1 MKSRIHLL
9 QLLDGTHHLAGHI
22 DIRGALLL
30 GDRERD
36 NILAVVA
43 SDGACV
49 LLDPGYNGDIRK
61 MDHVPVLQRDRDIL
75 QALHAGIVVGHANVQ
90 FLIAHMD
97 APGRNRKIRRAHQL
111 GYLIHRKVILLQLLF
126 DQLHSGIVALAAGQ
140 RNLAYGA

>member
-36 NILAVVA
+36 NILAIVA

-49 LLDPGYNGDIRK
+49 LLDPGYNGDVRK
-61 MDHVPVLQRDRDIL
+61 MDHIPVLQRDRDIL

-90 FLIAHMD
+90 LLISHMD
-97 APGRNRKIRRAHQL
+97 ASGRNRKIRRSHQL
-111 GYLIHRKVILLQLLF
+111 GHLVHRKVILLQLLF

>member
-49 LLDPGYNGDIRK
+49 LLDPGYNGDVRK
-61 MDHVPVLQRDRDIL
+61 MDHIPVLQRNRDIF
-75 QALHAGIVVGHANVQ
+75 QALYTGIVVGHANVQ

-97 APGRNRKIRRAHQL
+97 APGRNRKIRCSHQL
-111 GYLIHRKVILLQLLF
+111 GYLIHRKVVLLQLLF
-126 DQLHSGIVALAAGQ
+126 DQLNPGVVALTAG
-140 RNLAYGA
+140 

>member
-75 QALHAGIVVGHANVQ
+75 QALHAGIVVGHADVQ
-90 FLIAHMD
+90 LLISHMD
-97 APGRNRKIRRAHQL
+97 ASGRNRKIRRAHQL
-111 GYLIHRKVILLQLLF
+111 GHLVHRKVILLQLLF